1 MNYSFLLEAETEYLQ
16 AVGFFEERQPGLGAA
31 LITEFESV
39 MDLVIKR
46 PRAWTTVHPGG
57 IRRIG
62 LKKFPFSVFYRVL
75 PDETPQITAFA
86 HHRRAPGYWLGRVRQ
101 VP

>member
-31 LITEFESV
+31 LIMEFESV
-39 MDLVIKR
+39 MDLVSKK
-46 PRAWTTVHPGG
+46 PRAWKTVHPGG

-62 LKKFPFSVFYRVL
+62 LKKFPFSVKLIL
-75 PDETPQITAFA
+75 PRSKGCADSLAVKY
-86 HHRRAPGYWLGRVRQ
+86 PG
-101 VP
+101 